1 MNPLELAA
9 QKIVISL
16 LQDIEKSHLEIG
28 RLVTFGKVSD
38 AAIEKC
44 NQDVLRAIKMLHPMF
59 DVAHALIP
67 ESMPILHDLMDW
79 CQAMYHQVVEPSIK

>member
-28 RLVTFGKVSD
+28 RLVTFGKLSD
-38 AAIEKC
+38 EKIEKC
-44 NQDVLRAIKMLHPMF
+44 NQDVLKAIKMLHPMF
-59 DVAHALIP
+59 DIAHSLIP
-67 ESMPILHDLMDW
+67 EAMPLLHDLMDW
-79 CQAMYHQVVEPSIK
+79 CQELYHQVVEPEIK